1 MEREDVEWTR
11 LAQGSDQWW
20 AFVNNV
26 VAVTCTVFI
35 CSILLWMCMHCSVD
49 YLLI

>member
-20 AFVNNV
+20 AFVNTNESSGS
-26 VAVTCTVFI
+26 TEGEEFLDIFI
-35 CSILLWMCMHCSVD
+35 RIQ
-49 YLLI
+49 YK